1 MCCLCVCRRARR
13 LASVLWSRSMTRE
26 VSESLFSHISKT
38 TRRKPP
44 RLSLTRNYITI
55 ELVCMCVSRVTP
67 NPSTKEFFPSLSL
80 SLFLSLSLYLSFS
93 LSLSPFKI
101 VPRGEKIPIRRSGE
115 WDGNTDNIALLLRG
129 LISSSSSSSSFLFR
143 IPSFIVQRARELSSP
158 VLFQL

>member
-80 SLFLSLSLYLSFS
+80 SLFLSIYLSFS
-93 LSLSPFKI
+93 LSFSLSFQD
-101 VPRGEKIPIRRSGE
+101 PRGEKIPIRRSGE